1 MGCYGFAGGGLPPGI
16 NTVAILPFDN
26 LTAEPALQ
34 QQVYQAV
41 REAMT
46 NRLGL
51 REASEAQADA
61 VVRGTVTRYEPDLP
75 LAYTGTSSPEQRQVT
90 VTRRLVQLTVNVE
103 IIDQRTEKA
112 LWQRQGLTSEGDY
125 DPGNEAAG
133 RARALD
139 RLTVN
144 IVEGAQSQW

>member
-75 LAYTGTSSPEQRQVT
+75 LAYTGTTNPEQRQVT

-133 RARALD
+133 RARALE
-139 RLTVN
+139 RLTVK